1 MAIAAPAG
9 PILNPERKRISS
21 ATFKAVEITR
31 KISGVTEWGIFA
43 RIDNG
48 IEGCIRIEKLP
59 GGVYSFD
66 KNKFMLTCGKR
77 SFRLGDP
84 VVIKV
89 DDVTADKINFSLW
102 ERDFSENE

>member
-1 MAIAAPAG
+1 MDDVLVAKYMARHVGDVYPA
-9 PILNPERKRISS
+9 
-21 ATFKAVEITR
+21 

-84 VVIKV
+84 VMIKV
-89 DDVTADKINFSLW
+89 DDVTADKINFSLC